1 MDKGRTQKPPT
12 AHPRNLLD
20 ASTLILIPILLGGA
34 ALRFFTL
41 KHESLW
47 FDELYVVWARRMPFR
62 EIIPE
67 IFSSEHPP
75 VFNIIGYFWEVLG
88 HNEFWVRSL
97 SAAIGTITIFAVY
110 LTGKE
115 LISRRVGLWAAAFAA
130 VSPMLVWYSREATS
144 YAWVI
149 LISLASFYMLVRSCR
164 RGGWVNWSG
173 YTVVTIIAVFSHMSS
188 LVLVIASAAV
198 VPLLCSREEG
208 RWKPWLATQ
217 AFILPALAA
226 LLALGTHYGSPLD
239 IANPVALDTVM
250 IFLRGIAR
258 APSVLLMGYTGYI
271 IEDPSSVAVLGRGL
285 AIAWALVLV
294 ILVVLFASRRVRQAF
309 ITRETG
315 ALALFSFLLVA
326 GPVALLLFRSNETAG
341 RYYVWAVP
349 ALLILLAAIIAAA
362 PRKIGTAAG
371 AIMVAGLLLTTTHE
385 LSIFNNENWGGLMSV
400 VRENRQEGDS
410 VNGGFLDFTS
420 LDGAFFGPEGE
431 PWDGYRDA
439 YLVDGE
445 QPRELKGGE
454 LKDRLQRDLDGK
466 DRLWLVAGNN
476 TVAFYPSAEIVEE
489 ALPPG
494 WNVVETHNFPR
505 LVLKLY
511 ER

>member
-1 MDKGRTQKPPT
+1 MDKGRTQNLSA
-12 AHPRNLLD
+12 AHPRNLVN

-34 ALRFFTL
+34 ALRFLTL

-97 SAAIGTITIFAVY
+97 SAAIGTVTIFVVY

-115 LISRRVGLWAAAFAA
+115 LISRRVGLWAAVFAA

-149 LISLASFYMLVRSCR
+149 MISLASFYMLVRCCR

-173 YTVVTIIAVFSHMSS
+173 YTIVTIIAVFSHMSS
-188 LVLVIASAAV
+188 GVLVIASAAAA
-198 VPLLCSREEG
+198 PLLCRRGEG
-208 RWKPWLATQ
+208 RWKPWLVTQ
-217 AFILPALAA
+217 AFILPALAV
-226 LLALGTHYGSPLD
+226 LLIVGTRYGSPLN
-239 IANPVALDTVM
+239 IANPASLDTVLT
-250 IFLRGIAR
+250 FLRGIAR
-258 APSVLLMGYTGYI
+258 APSVLLMGYTGHV

-285 AIAWALVLV
+285 AIAWTLVLV
-294 ILVVLFASRRVRQAF
+294 ILVALFLSRKVRQAF
-309 ITRETG
+309 ITRETA

-326 GPVALLLFRSNETAG
+326 GPVGILLLRSGETAG

-349 ALLILLAAIIAAA
+349 SLLILLAAIITRA
-362 PRKIGTAAG
+362 PRKIGAAAG
-371 AIMVAGLLLTTTHE
+371 AIMVAGLLLTTSYE
-385 LSIFNNENWGGLMSV
+385 LSTFHSENWGGLMQII
-400 VRENRQEGDS
+400 RENRQEGDLLLCFPQQNCVVAADFYLGEPIEVS
-410 VNGGFLDFTS
+410 GGFLDFTS

-431 PWDGYRDA
+431 PWDGYLEA
-439 YLVDGE
+439 YLTD
-445 QPRELKGGE
+445 KGE
-454 LKDRLQRDLDGK
+454 L
-466 DRLWLVAGNN
+466 
-476 TVAFYPSAEIVEE
+476 YPSAEIVEE

-494 WNVVETHNFPR
+494 WKIVKTESFPR

-511 ER
+511 ELG